1 MKKFTP
7 FLFAGACVF
16 ITAAVPADATLAG
29 PIVVSDAVE
38 CTADG
43 VVQQLECGPTITVD
57 LGGGDTMNCAHRGGV
72 SERRPPPWRVV
83 AFPSRLSATT
93 VRTVVGG
100 LPNPQPSN

>member
-57 LGGGDTMNCAHRGGV
+57 LGGGDSMTCTHRGGV
-72 SERRPPPWRVV
+72 RTTRRPLPWRVV

-93 VRTVVGG
+93 GH
-100 LPNPQPSN
+100 LD